1 MKNPILRGVNPW
13 LRILRSIESDA
24 AIVWAEQPGFAY
36 TKRLTSSIS
45 LFNRAFF
52 CAPLPIVGG
61 DIGRESFSF
70 HIKETRGVPNTSI
83 NGKTHQCPTDGG
95 TWLRW

>member
-13 LRILRSIESDA
+13 FLIFLSIESDA
-24 AIVWAEQPGFAY
+24 AIVCAEQPGFAY
-36 TKRLTSSIS
+36 TKRLTSSTS

-52 CAPLPIVGG
+52 WAPLPIVGG
-61 DIGRESFSF
+61 DISEELFSF
-70 HIKETRGVPNTSI
+70 HIKETRGVPNWTA

-95 TWLRW
+95 V